1 MVPKAALVLLE
12 FQVLVPCKVLRTRIF
27 SIIAL
32 LSYGE
37 LVLEIAPVCIRYDS
51 SPISLSK
58 SLLLRSHLVLLSRS
72 LTSLFRN
79 STSWNLF
86 DAGFLAP
93 IITFVP
99 TMVSLSIHLVPSV
112 FRGDWVF
119 LHADLM
125 SRLVNTV
132 TLLYLDL
139 VYHLIHYDPS
149 IYGVP

>member
-1 MVPKAALVLLE
+1 MVPKAALVLLD

-32 LSYGE
+32 LFYGE
-37 LVLEIAPVCIRYDS
+37 LVLGITPVCIRYDS

-86 DAGFLAP
+86 DAGFLVP

-112 FRGDWVF
+112 FRGNWVF